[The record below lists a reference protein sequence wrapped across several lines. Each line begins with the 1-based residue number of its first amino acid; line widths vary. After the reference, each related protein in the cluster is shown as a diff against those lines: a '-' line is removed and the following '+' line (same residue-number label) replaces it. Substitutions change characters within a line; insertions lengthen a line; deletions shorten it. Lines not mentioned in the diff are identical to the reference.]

1 MSVARDVFAA
11 LADLVLPDVCPGC
24 NARAFP
30 PACVGCLAL
39 LDVAPRRRA
48 PDPLPAGLPV
58 PWSSTAY
65 AGAVRSLLVV
75 HKEQGRLGLARPLGA
90 SLARAAAAAASADDG
105 LTASVVL
112 VPVPSAPAAVRQRGH
127 DATLRVT
134 QQAARWLRRHGVHAH
149 VVRALRHSRRVADQ
163 SGLGH
168 AQRLHNVTNSMTAS
182 GLTHRLPHGPL
193 VVVDDI
199 VTTGATLTEA
209 VRAVRAAGVPV
220 VGTAV
225 VAATQRV
232 LGKSGSARSRSTQPR
247 ST

>member
-1 MSVARDVFAA
+1 
-11 LADLVLPDVCPGC
+11 
-24 NARAFP
+24 
-30 PACVGCLAL
+30 
-39 LDVAPRRRA
+39 
-48 PDPLPAGLPV
+48 
-58 PWSSTAY
+58 
-65 AGAVRSLLVV
+65 VRSLIVV
-75 HKEQGRLGLARPLGA
+75 HKEHGRLGLARPLGA
-90 SLARAAAAAASADDG
+90 ALARAAAAAASAG
-105 LTASVVL
+105 EALPTSVVL

-127 DATLRVT
+127 DATLRMT
-134 QQAARWLRRHGVHAH
+134 QQAARWLRIHGVHAQ

-168 AQRLHNVTNSMTAS
+168 AARLHNVTNSMSAS
-182 GLTHRLPHGPL
+182 GLTRAAHRLPDGPF

-232 LGKSGSARSRSTQPR
+232 LGKSGSAQAS
-247 ST
+247 